1 MNRLMWRGILVA
13 PRAAQLE
20 MRARD
25 LGCYAA
31 NVVKQRR
38 AWRLRVVRMKGE
50 VRPKT
55 DLEMDEVR
63 WAAAGAVGR
72 LQS

>member
-1 MNRLMWRGILVA
+1 MNRLMWQGILVA
-13 PRAAQLE
+13 PRAAELE
-20 MRARD
+20 VRARD
-25 LGCYAA
+25 RGCYAA

-38 AWRLRVVRMKGE
+38 AWRLKVVRMKGE

-63 WAAAGAVGR
+63 
-72 LQS
+72 